1 MEATNTIVRIEVAY
15 KAGLDTTTRVVETAH
30 QLGLNHIINCRLVRL
45 FFLQGHFTPADVER
59 IATELL
65 ADPVIERFEIL
76 ENHSAGAATA
86 NHTLD
91 VTLLPGVTDP
101 AAENLLR
108 AAHLLGMLNIE
119 RAATGERYLL
129 DGDLT
134 TAELERL
141 ANEVCANP
149 VIQRY
154 SIDEPIS
161 APFFPYQARNDI
173 VEIVPLREADDDA
186 LLAISQ
192 ERRLSLNL
200 YEMRAIRD
208 HFYAGGREPTDAELE
223 MLAQTWSEHCVH
235 KTFKARV
242 DYKGPDGSYTIDGI
256 LNTYLRAATDRLNKP
271 WVHSA
276 FVDNAGI
283 IAFDD
288 QFDIAFKVET
298 HNRPSAIEPFGG
310 ANTGVGGVIRD
321 VIGVSARPI
330 ANTDILCFGPPDLPY
345 EALQPSV
352 LHPNRIAE
360 GVISGIE
367 DYGNKMGIPTVN
379 GAVYYDRG
387 YTSNPLV
394 YCGCLGI
401 LPRGT
406 HRSETQP
413 GDFIVV
419 IGGRTGRDG
428 IRGATFSSMEINQ
441 ETSTI
446 SGGAVQIGHPIHEK
460 QALGAILRARDEGL
474 YNAITDCGA
483 GGLSSA
489 VGEMGEEIGAWV
501 QLNDVPL
508 KYPGLRPWEI
518 WLSEAQERMVLA
530 VPPEKWERVKTICN
544 GQDIEAVVIGEFRP
558 TGRLELYYDD
568 KPVGNLPMDFLHN
581 GLPRWHLRAEWQP
594 QQSNPRTADHTPASQ
609 NLSDTLLR
617 LLAHPNIRSKEDII
631 RRYDHEVQGGTSI
644 KPLVGTDNH
653 GPSDA
658 AVIVP
663 RETQHNRK
671 ITKAIA
677 LSNGICPQYGA
688 IDPYAMAWAAIDE
701 AIRNM
706 VAVGA
711 DPDQIA
717 ILDNFC
723 WGNTSLPDR
732 MGALVRCAQGCYDAA
747 IAYGTPFIS
756 GKDSLNNEYIG
767 TDGERH
773 PIPGTLVISAVGIVP
788 DVTKTVTMDLKAPGN
803 LLYLIGETRDE
814 MGGSHYNLLHSID
827 GGTVP
832 QPNLDV
838 LNTYHAL
845 HQAIHAGLVQSCHD
859 MSEGGLAVAL
869 AEMALAGGLGVQAD
883 ICSDIP
889 GIRDLPKDQGL
900 SDYDKT
906 CLFSES
912 TGRFIVEVREQDRA
926 AFESLLQPAPIG
938 ILGQVSDDNSFVINS
953 RNRVTAIS
961 GSVTEL
967 ERAWRGNTNRP
978 VGRATHASPTSP
990 QHIFPR
996 TPAIH
1001 TQAPKVLILH
1011 TTGTNRDHD
1020 AALACELAGGQP
1032 EIVHVN
1038 QLLSGDRA
1046 LSDYH
1051 MLVVPGGFSYGDDLG
1066 AGTVWAMD
1074 LRHRLHV
1081 DVEDFIHS
1089 GRPVIGICN
1098 GFQTLVKAGLL
1109 PGGSAQSIVTL
1120 ARNENA
1126 RFECRWVYLQPNPNS
1141 PSLFTQGLDEP
1152 IYCPVAHG
1160 EGRVVAQDQTA
1171 LDQLWA
1177 DGLVALTYVDD
1188 QGNPAGYPFN
1198 PNGSD
1203 THIAGLSNPAGNI
1216 FGLMPHPENHVFPW
1230 QHPRYHR
1237 GDGGMIGL
1245 RIFQNGI
1252 RYA

>member
-1 MEATNTIVRIEVAY
+1 MEAISTIIRIEVAY
-15 KAGLDTTTRVVETAH
+15 KPGLDATTRVVETAH
-30 QLGLNHIINCRLVRL
+30 QLGLSRITDCRLVRL
-45 FFLQGHFTPADVER
+45 FFLEGKVTPGEVEQ

-65 ADPVIERFEIL
+65 ADPVTERFEIL
-76 ENHSAGAATA
+76 ENQSAGTVAAD
-86 NHTLD
+86 HTID

-108 AAHLLGMLNIE
+108 AAHLLGILEVE
-119 RAATGERYLL
+119 RAASGERYLIS
-129 DGDLT
+129 GDLSS
-134 TAELERL
+134 ADLKRL
-141 ANEVCANP
+141 ANEICANP

-161 APFFPYQARNDI
+161 APFFPYQAKNDV
-173 VEIVPLREADDDA
+173 VEIVPLREADDDT

-200 YEMRAIRD
+200 REMRAIRD
-208 HFYAGGREPTDAELE
+208 HFYTEGREPTDAELE

-235 KTFKARV
+235 KTFKAWV
-242 DYKGPDGSYTIDGI
+242 DYSGPEGSYKIDGI
-256 LNTYLRAATDRLNKP
+256 LKTYLRAATDTINKP

-276 FVDNAGI
+276 FIDNAGI

-330 ANTDILCFGPPDLPY
+330 ANTDVLCFGPPDLPY
-345 EALQPSV
+345 EALQPGV

-360 GVISGIE
+360 GVISGVE

-379 GAVYYDRG
+379 GAIYYHRG

-401 LPRGT
+401 LPHGT
-406 HRSETQP
+406 HRSEAQP
-413 GDFIVV
+413 GDLIVV

-441 ETSTI
+441 ETSTV

-460 QALGAILRARDEGL
+460 QALEAILRARDEEL

-489 VGEMGEEIGAWV
+489 VGEMGEKVGAWV

-530 VPPEKWERVKTICN
+530 VAPEKWARVKAICD

-568 KPVGNLPMDFLHN
+568 QPVGDLPMDFLHD
-581 GLPRWHLRAEWQP
+581 GLPRWHLKAEWQP
-594 QQSNPRTADHTPASQ
+594 PEPVQTHHADASATE
-609 NLSDTLLR
+609 NLSDTLLK
-617 LLAHPNIRSKEDII
+617 LLAHPNIRSKEDVI
-631 RRYDHEVQGGTSI
+631 RCYDHEVQGGTSI
-644 KPLVGTDNH
+644 KPLVGTRNH

-663 RETQHNRK
+663 YETQRHEG
-671 ITKAIA
+671 TKAIA
-677 LSNGICPQYGA
+677 LSNSICPQYGD
-688 IDPYAMAWAAIDE
+688 IDPYAMAWAAVDE
-701 AIRNM
+701 AVRNM

-732 MGALVRCAQGCYDAA
+732 LGALVRCAQGCHDAA

-756 GKDSLNNEYIG
+756 GKDSLNNEFLG
-767 TDGERH
+767 ADGERH

-788 DVTKTVTMDLKAPGN
+788 DVSKAVTMDLKEPGN
-803 LLYLIGETRDE
+803 LLYVIGETRDE
-814 MGGSHYNLLHSID
+814 MGGSHYNLLHGIA

-832 QPNLDV
+832 QPNSDAI
-838 LNTYHAL
+838 NIYRAL
-845 HQAIHAGLVQSCHD
+845 HKAIQAGLVQSCHD

-869 AEMALAGGLGVQAD
+869 AEMGFAGELGVKINTYAQ
-883 ICSDIP
+883 IP
-889 GIRDLPKDQGL
+889 GFSAL
-900 SDYDKT
+900 SAEERARKT
-906 CLFSES
+906 ALLFAES
-912 TGRFIVEVREQDRA
+912 TGRFIVEVKPEDQNAFEQQLGAA
-926 AFESLLQPAPIG
+926 AFGLC
-938 ILGQVSDDNSFVINS
+938 GQVTESSQLTITDDDGEIVLDAFLMD
-953 RNRVTAIS
+953 
-961 GSVTEL
+961 L
-967 ERAWRGNTNRP
+967 EHAWRGDMDTNHI
-978 VGRATHASPTSP
+978 VEATHESPLHTPSATFTAST
-990 QHIFPR
+990 
-996 TPAIH
+996 H
-1001 TQAPKVLILH
+1001 TQPPKVLILH
-1011 TTGTNRDHD
+1011 ATGTNRDHD
-1020 AALACELAGGQP
+1020 AALACKLAGGQP

-1038 QLLSGDRA
+1038 QLLSGERELA
-1046 LSDYH
+1046 DYH

-1074 LRHRLHV
+1074 LRHRLHA
-1081 DVEDFIHS
+1081 DIEEFIES

-1109 PGGSAQSIVTL
+1109 PGNGAQSMVTL
-1120 ARNENA
+1120 ARNEKA

-1141 PSLFTQGLDEP
+1141 HSLFTQGLDGP

-1160 EGRVVAQDQTA
+1160 EGRVVARDQAA

-1177 DGLVALTYVDD
+1177 DGLAALTYVDD
-1188 QGNPAGYPFN
+1188 QGNPVGYPFN

-1203 THIAGLSNPAGNI
+1203 ANIAGLSNPAGNV

-1237 GDGGMIGL
+1237 GDGGMLGL

-1252 RYA
+1252 RFA